1 MVIRAFLKG
10 FFDGWVEAD
19 LPPHVA
25 RLKSSELSPH
35 VGYRWVS
42 DDPADLSVAWKS
54 GHAVG
59 RSQPGGWA

>member
-1 MVIRAFLKG
+1 MICAFLKG
-10 FFDGWVEAD
+10 FFDGWVAAH
-19 LPPHVA
+19 LPPNVGG
-25 RLKSSELSPH
+25 LESGKLSPH

-42 DDPADLSVAWKS
+42 DDPADLSVAWNS